1 LLELPVLAL
10 TSRHVGGAIMAPS
23 GGKEDELM
31 AVLHAERKSAPVEAY
46 RGHGPQEEEGPDLEA
61 WRERVDVLR
70 RESANAYAGF
80 LDSLFC
86 YYRESMR
93 APAPEPSGGKEWR

>member
-1 LLELPVLAL
+1 
-10 TSRHVGGAIMAPS
+10 
-23 GGKEDELM
+23 M
-31 AVLHAERKSAPVEAY
+31 AVLLAGQKSAPVEAY
-46 RGHGPQEEEGPDLEA
+46 RGHGSQEEEGPNLGA
-61 WRERVDVLR
+61 WGERVDVLR

-93 APAPEPSGGKEWR
+93 APAPGPSGGKEWR